1 MTSSKTRSP
10 QRTPRCIRDGAPR
23 SSPASCFRVLLHHVW
38 GPSRSRKTKRARV
51 PALSRVAPRATTPLR
66 NQCTQFNYV
75 QISKL
80 RSEGAGVDWP
90 GGRVPV
96 SRGYFTIRQRYF
108 SQTRRH
114 EAIDYVGLYR
124 VLCRLARSWE
134 HRSAELGEL
143 RAAQVGIVAATRE

>member
-1 MTSSKTRSP
+1 MFRHFLGSH
-10 QRTPRCIRDGAPR
+10 
-23 SSPASCFRVLLHHVW
+23 PAR
-38 GPSRSRKTKRARV
+38 
-51 PALSRVAPRATTPLR
+51 PRAIRGGRGGLAGRP
-66 NQCTQFNYV
+66 
-75 QISKL
+75 
-80 RSEGAGVDWP
+80 GAGVARLLYYP
-90 GGRVPV
+90 TEIV
-96 SRGYFTIRQRYF
+96 RYF

>member
-1 MTSSKTRSP
+1 MFRHFLGSH
-10 QRTPRCIRDGAPR
+10 PRDPR
-23 SSPASCFRVLLHHVW
+23 GGVGVTLDVRRA
-38 GPSRSRKTKRARV
+38 GPRGVRAC
-51 PALSRVAPRATTPLR
+51 ARAVT
-66 NQCTQFNYV
+66 C
-75 QISKL
+75 
-80 RSEGAGVDWP
+80 
-90 GGRVPV
+90 
-96 SRGYFTIRQRYF
+96 IRQRYF

>member
-1 MTSSKTRSP
+1 
-10 QRTPRCIRDGAPR
+10 
-23 SSPASCFRVLLHHVW
+23 
-38 GPSRSRKTKRARV
+38 
-51 PALSRVAPRATTPLR
+51 
-66 NQCTQFNYV
+66 
-75 QISKL
+75 
-80 RSEGAGVDWP
+80 VDWP